1 MIAVRGILV
10 LTALVLLAPAVRAQ
24 DQGLDVV
31 VMSPR
36 GLPIQTV
43 EFTIDDVTQTIR
55 LDPQQGRGTAHFS
68 GPVFGPAQ
76 VTFRVIQGHP
86 RLAGKQWS
94 TGIPLNGS
102 GHLEYQ
108 ILENGRG
115 ESKQWPLVRWLST
128 GEALDVVLNG
138 ATVGSTERRKGVSPN
153 QPHQSSWVLDGR
165 TVCRTQFTL
174 DYNVVR
180 TYRCDPAT
188 GMVTQ
193 GR

>member
-1 MIAVRGILV
+1 MIALRSCAVV
-10 LTALVLLAPAVRAQ
+10 ALLLSIAAPARAQ
-24 DQGLDVV
+24 DDGLDVTV
-31 VMSPR
+31 KSPR
-36 GLPIQTV
+36 GLPIEVV
-43 EFTIDDVTQTIR
+43 EFTIDGVTQTVR
-55 LDPQQGRGTAHFS
+55 LDPQQGRGMAHFS

-76 VTFRVIQGHP
+76 VTFRVVAGHP

-128 GEALDVVLNG
+128 GDTLDVVFNG
-138 ATVGSTERRKGVSPN
+138 ATLGSTERRKGVTPN
-153 QPHQSSWVLDGR
+153 QQHQSAWVLDGR
-165 TVCRTQFTL
+165 TVCRTRFTL

-188 GMVTQ
+188 GTVSQ
-193 GR
+193 R

>member
-1 MIAVRGILV
+1 MTAIRCCAVL
-10 LTALVLLAPAVRAQ
+10 ALVLSVVRPAGAE
-24 DQGLDVV
+24 DEGLDVT

-36 GLPIQTV
+36 GMPIQVV
-43 EFTIDDVTQTIR
+43 EFTIDEVTQTVR
-55 LDPQQGRGTAHFS
+55 LDPAQGRGSTHFS

-76 VTFRVIQGHP
+76 VTFRVAVGDP
-86 RLAGKQWS
+86 RLVGKRWS

-128 GEALDVVLNG
+128 GDSLDVTLNG
-138 ATVGSTERRKGVSPN
+138 ATLGSTERRKGVSPN
-153 QPHQSSWVLDGR
+153 QQHQSAWLRDGR
-165 TVCRTQFTL
+165 PVCRNEFTL

-188 GMVTQ
+188 GKVSQ
-193 GR
+193 R